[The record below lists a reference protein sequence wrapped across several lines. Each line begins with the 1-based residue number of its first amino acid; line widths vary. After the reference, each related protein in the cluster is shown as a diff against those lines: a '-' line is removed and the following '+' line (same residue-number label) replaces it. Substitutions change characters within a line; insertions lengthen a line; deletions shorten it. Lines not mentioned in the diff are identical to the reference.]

1 MNNVKPSRTVL
12 YLILFLLIAGTSFA
26 YWNIDKCEFVNF
38 DDYQYVSNNYHIT
51 SGFNKKN
58 ILWAF
63 SSFYAA
69 NWHPLTWLSHT
80 LDCQLYGLK
89 PAGHHL
95 TNLVFHLLNV
105 LLLFFVLKGMTGA
118 VWRSALVAALFG
130 LHPLHVESVAWVS
143 ERKDVLSTFFMF
155 LALLCYSS
163 FSKFKKWGYYFGAL
177 FVFALGLMA
186 KPMLVTLPF
195 VLLLIDFWPLRRL
208 SVHTEPAPMPGN
220 NIRKKNL
227 PDLLTE
233 KIPFFI
239 LAAAS
244 CIITV
249 LAQSAGNAIG
259 KTDKISLLSGLANSV
274 ISYVSYIGKMFLPVN
289 LSFYYPFPA
298 ALPSVWNLL
307 FCCIILII
315 ITGIALFLV
324 KKMPYLLMGWFWFL
338 GTMVP
343 VIGIVPIGSQ
353 AMADRYTYIPLI
365 GLFII
370 IAWLLHNFASR
381 SRIIKIIVITFS
393 LTVLCLITF
402 QTRKQVQYWKNDLAL
417 GNHGL
422 AVSKANFFAYNIK
435 GNYLLS
441 HNSYNEAFRCFS
453 TSLSL
458 CPNQPTTRSNIG
470 LIYLKQGK
478 PKEAV
483 TVYKEILSKDP
494 NDIIANL
501 NCGNALGM
509 LGDTKSAIQC
519 FNRVIAVDSSVTP
532 AIHNLGEAYGALK
545 EYQKCKQFLL
555 EAIRRNPNDA
565 ESCYA
570 LGNCCFYDND
580 MVEAVR
586 WYEKSISIWYNFA
599 DSHRQLGKAYA
610 SCGRQ
615 DLEQKQFSIADSLAS
630 LLAGNR
636 K

>member
-1 MNNVKPSRTVL
+1 M
-12 YLILFLLIAGTSFA
+12 YLILFLLIASTSFA
-26 YWNIDKCEFVNF
+26 YWNVDKCEFVNF

-51 SGFNKKN
+51 SGFDKKN

-63 SSFYAA
+63 TSFYAA

-80 LDCQLYGLK
+80 LDCELYRLK

-95 TNLVFHLLNV
+95 TNLVFHLLNT
-105 LLLFFVLKGMTGA
+105 LLLFLVLKGMTGA

-130 LHPLHVESVAWVS
+130 LHPFHVESVAWVS
-143 ERKDVLSTFFMF
+143 ERKDVLSTFFMV
-155 LALLCYSS
+155 LTLLCYSS
-163 FSKFKKWGYYFGAL
+163 VSIRKKWRYYFGAL
-177 FVFALGLMA
+177 FMFALGLMA
-186 KPMLVTLPF
+186 KPMIVTLPF
-195 VLLLIDFWPLRRL
+195 VLLLLDFWPLQRL
-208 SVHTEPAPMPGN
+208 TLHTEPDLPPGN
-220 NIRKKNL
+220 SIRKKTL
-227 PDLLTE
+227 PLLLVE
-233 KIPFFI
+233 KIPFFV

-244 CIITV
+244 SIITL
-249 LAQSAGNAIG
+249 LAQHAGKAIG
-259 KTDKISLLSGLANSV
+259 KTDKFSLLSGLANSV
-274 ISYVSYIGKMFLPVN
+274 ISYVSYIGKMFWPVN
-289 LSFYYPFPA
+289 LSFFYPFPA
-298 ALPSVWNLL
+298 AMPSVWNLL
-307 FCCIILII
+307 FSCIILII
-315 ITGIALFLV
+315 ITGIALFYL
-324 KKMPYLLMGWFWFL
+324 KKMPYLLMGWLWFL
-338 GTMVP
+338 GTLVP
-343 VIGIVPIGSQ
+343 VIGIIPVGSQ
-353 AMADRYTYIPLI
+353 AMADRYSYIPLI

-370 IAWLLHNFASR
+370 IAWLLHDFASR
-381 SRIIKIIVITFS
+381 SRIIKIIIITFS
-393 LTVLCLITF
+393 VAILCLITY
-402 QTRKQVQYWKNDLAL
+402 QTRKQVQYWKNDLTL

-441 HNSYNEAFRCFS
+441 QNNYDEAFRCFS

-458 CPNQPTTRSNIG
+458 CPNQLITRSNVG

-483 TVYKEILSKDP
+483 AVYKEILSKDP

-501 NCGNALGM
+501 NCGNAFGM

-532 AIHNLGEAYGALK
+532 AIHNLGEAFGSQK
-545 EYQKCKQFLL
+545 EYQKCRHFLL
-555 EAIRRNPNDA
+555 EAIRRDPYNA
-565 ESCYA
+565 ESYYA

-586 WYEKSISIWYNFA
+586 WYEKSIALWYNFT
-599 DSHRQLGKAYA
+599 DSHRQLGKAYT

-615 DLEQKQFSIADSLAS
+615 DLAQRQFTIGDSLAS

>member
-1 MNNVKPSRTVL
+1 MNSAKPSRTTL

-38 DDYQYVSNNYHIT
+38 DDYQYISNNYHIIN
-51 SGFNKKN
+51 GFNKKN

-80 LDCQLYGLK
+80 LDCQLYGIK

-143 ERKDVLSTFFMF
+143 ERKDVLSTFFM
-155 LALLCYSS
+155 LLTLLCYSS
-163 FSKFKKWGYYFGAL
+163 FTNRKKRGYYFGAL
-177 FVFALGLMA
+177 CMFALGLMS

-195 VLLLIDFWPLRRL
+195 VLLLLDFWPLRRL
-208 SVHTEPAPMPGN
+208 TVHTEPAATPVN
-220 NIRKKNL
+220 TIHKKNL
-227 PDLLTE
+227 PDVLTE

-239 LAAAS
+239 LATAS
-244 CIITV
+244 CVITV
-249 LAQSAGNAIG
+249 LAQHAGNAIG
-259 KTDKISLLSGLANSV
+259 KTDKISLLSGLANSAV
-274 ISYVSYIGKMFLPVN
+274 SYVSYIGKMFWPVN
-289 LSFYYPFPA
+289 LSFFYPFPA
-298 ALPSVWNLL
+298 ALPSLWDLL
-307 FCCIILII
+307 FSCIVLVIL
-315 ITGIALFLV
+315 TGGALIFV
-324 KKMPYLLMGWFWFL
+324 KKIPYLFMGWLWFI
-338 GTMVP
+338 GTLVP

-353 AMADRYTYIPLI
+353 AMADRYSYIPLI

-370 IAWLLHNFASR
+370 TAWLLHDVASR
-381 SRIIKIIVITFS
+381 GKSKKIIVIILSFA
-393 LTVLCLITF
+393 VLFLF
-402 QTRKQVQYWKNDLAL
+402 ASQTRKQVQYWKNDLTL

-458 CPNQPTTRSNIG
+458 CPNQPTTSSNIG

-478 PKEAV
+478 PKKAV
-483 TVYKEILSKDP
+483 AVYKEILYKDP
-494 NDIIANL
+494 DDIIANL
-501 NCGNALGM
+501 NCGNAYGM
-509 LGDTKSAIQC
+509 LGDTKSAITC
-519 FNRVIAVDSSVTP
+519 FSRVIAVDSSVTP
-532 AIHNLGEAYGALK
+532 AIHNLGEAFGAIK
-545 EYQKCKQFLL
+545 EYPKCRQFLT
-555 EAIRRNPNDA
+555 EAIRRNPDDA
-565 ESCYA
+565 ESYYA
-570 LGNCCFYDND
+570 LGNCCFYEND

-586 WYEKSISIWYNFA
+586 WYEKSIALWYNFA
-599 DSHRQLGKAYA
+599 DSHRQLGKAY
-610 SCGRQ
+610 SSFGRQ
-615 DLEQKQFSIADSLAS
+615 ALAQRQFIIADSLAS